1 MARER
6 VPACPLREEND
17 SGGIGGSHLCEL
29 FGNLSDGIVPG
40 DRRKLCLAALAGAFH
55 GAAQAIGVVQR
66 LYRCLTARAEVAAG
80 DRVERIAFNLLDR
93 GDALAKLFAVALDG
107 SNALHDAHH
116 GAASRTAPGAN
127 RGMPLLL
134 TGYDFMLGDQEGN
147 GLVGLAAAAAQRGR

>member
-1 MARER
+1 M
-6 VPACPLREEND
+6 PPREEND

-40 DRRKLCLAALAGAFH
+40 DRRKPCVAARAGAFH

-66 LYRCLTARAEVAAG
+66 LYRSLTARAEVAAG
-80 DRVERIAFNLLDR
+80 DRIERITLNLLDR

-116 GAASRTAPGAN
+116 GGAPRTAPGAD

-147 GLVGLAAAAAQRGR
+147 GFAPLAAAGAQARPMRPR